1 MTSASEPAAS
11 SPAAPA
17 APPPRPRHPIG
28 LPHFRNLWI
37 GLTISTLGDQ
47 FYLVALPWLVLQ
59 LTGSSLALGT
69 MLMTAAVP
77 RAALMLV
84 GGAMID
90 RFSARRVVMATAATR
105 ALLVGAV
112 AALVWLGVI
121 RLWHLYLLTF
131 AFGVADAFSFPAG
144 PALIP
149 TLVEPGQLRP
159 ANALLQS
166 SVVVSQMVGPAPAG
180 LAIRRWGV
188 APALFLDAASFLA
201 VLVAIVR
208 LPEPAKAPSPAAG
221 APPRPSMLHAIAE
234 GLRTVWRDP
243 PLLAL
248 MGVFAAINFF
258 AAGPIGVGLPV
269 LAKSLGSAATFGTFL
284 TCFGGGTLAGLVLA
298 GLVKRPRK
306 RGLQILLMGAVTG
319 LELVAIGLAPRE
331 AVIEALLALM
341 GLGVGFVN
349 VQFGTWLQTRV
360 ERALLGRVMSVLM
373 FCAVG
378 LVPISYA
385 LAGGLALWSLPA
397 LFAGAGALLAATSIL
412 AASSRAA
419 RAID

>member
-1 MTSASEPAAS
+1 M
-11 SPAAPA
+11 
-17 APPPRPRHPIG
+17 
-28 LPHFRNLWI
+28 
-37 GLTISTLGDQ
+37 
-47 FYLVALPWLVLQ
+47 
-59 LTGSSLALGT
+59 
-69 MLMTAAVP
+69 
-77 RAALMLV
+77 
-84 GGAMID
+84 
-90 RFSARRVVMATAATR
+90 
-105 ALLVGAV
+105 
-112 AALVWLGVI
+112 
-121 RLWHLYLLTF
+121 
-131 AFGVADAFSFPAG
+131 
-144 PALIP
+144 
-149 TLVEPGQLRP
+149 
-159 ANALLQS
+159 
-166 SVVVSQMVGPAPAG
+166 
-180 LAIRRWGV
+180 
-188 APALFLDAASFLA
+188 
-201 VLVAIVR
+201 LVAIVR
-208 LPEPAKAPSPAAG
+208 LPEPAPAPPAAAG

-284 TCFGGGTLAGLVLA
+284 TCFGGGTLAGLALA

-306 RGLQILLMGAVTG
+306 RGLHILGMGAVTG
-319 LELVAIGLAPRE
+319 IELVAIGLAPRE

-349 VQFGTWLQTRV
+349 VHFGTWLQTRV

-397 LFAGAGALLAATSIL
+397 LFVGAPRLRRRKRLTREASPALTAGTGRTRFRF
-412 AASSRAA
+412 ASPWGGRVV
-419 RAID
+419 